1 MSKCWNGSE
10 SEGLGFNLCVA
21 PPRVVVSLIL
31 KDKGRV
37 GDRRS
42 EVGDDFVVRTK
53 VRQGR
58 QGKVPKSWSKER
70 T

>member
-1 MSKCWNGSE
+1 MSGYQNGSE

-21 PPRVVVSLIL
+21 LPCVVVSLIL

-42 EVGDDFVVRTK
+42 EVGDDFVIKTK

-58 QGKVPKSWSKER
+58 LGEGSKLWIKKR